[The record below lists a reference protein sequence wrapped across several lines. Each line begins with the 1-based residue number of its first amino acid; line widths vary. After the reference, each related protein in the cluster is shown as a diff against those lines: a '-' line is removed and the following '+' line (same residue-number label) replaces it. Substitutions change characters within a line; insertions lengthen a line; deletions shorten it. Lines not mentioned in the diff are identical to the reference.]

1 MKDFFKQL
9 LETHTQVEMVHKDDV
24 NVCADLIKLYI
35 ENMI

>member
-24 NVCADLIKLYI
+24 NACAYFIKLYI
-35 ENMI
+35 ENII